1 MGITTSVWPINENN
15 EIVTSVGTGS
25 RNVSGYLSQDQIPVA
40 TDGSLK
46 LAPPVRKSWEVL
58 DNSGASATVTG
69 TTAETAAAIILIPGG
84 LLKENSILKIT
95 ACMRV
100 QTAAD
105 AGNKSYTMRFGG
117 LGGFAGSQQFF
128 AAGVTTTDATLF
140 TGHIFCRNSKTAQL
154 GGLRNNYAGIGHASA
169 TDLVA
174 MTYDTNSN
182 TYIYICCDPG
192 NVGDVMVLESYI
204 VEVVL

>member
-1 MGITTSVWPINENN
+1 MAKFANGFPVNSKSEV
-15 EIVTSVGTGS
+15 VTSNGSGDRTIVGT
-25 RNVSGYLSQDQIPVA
+25 LTTDQLPVNSN
-40 TDGSLK
+40 GEFL
-46 LAPPVRKSWEVL
+46 LAPPLMETWRCVSK
-58 DNSGASATVTG
+58 SGASATVTG
-69 TTAETAAAIILIPGG
+69 TTAETAAATILIPGG

-128 AAGVTTTDATLF
+128 AAGVTTTDTTLF

-154 GGLRNNYAGIGHASA
+154 GGLRNSYAGIGHASA
-169 TDLVA
+169 SDLAA

>member
-1 MGITTSVWPINENN
+1 MTTFQNVWPINENN
-15 EIVTSVGTGS
+15 EIITDIGTGTRTIVGQVAQDLIPVTSNGG
-25 RNVSGYLSQDQIPVA
+25 VA
-40 TDGSLK
+40 
-46 LAPPVRKSWEVL
+46 LAPPLYAQWGTISK
-58 DNSGASATVTG
+58 SGASSTITG
-69 TTAETAAAIILIPGG
+69 TTAETAAATILIPGG

-128 AAGVTTTDATLF
+128 AAGVTTTDTTLF

-154 GGLRNNYAGIGHASA
+154 GGLRNSYAGIGHASA
-169 TDLVA
+169 SDLVA